1 MLRNRNLID
10 KLYSCVTMNMEVS
23 YMNNLVRIE
32 QIEINGIKN
41 ILHGEV
47 AFQEYS
53 EILKGD
59 FDDIRSTFHPVLGI
73 YGQNGSGKSAVL
85 ETTKILKT
93 IMSGECLPKN
103 IDQYIN
109 NEKHEANL
117 IYTFLFIHETNMQ
130 LVEYHVKIEL
140 EDGNFNITS
149 EKLLSKSYDKDKKK
163 WKPQVILI
171 QTDFGDITLK
181 KLKNKISKDLLIELR
196 VVKDMQKDASFIF
209 YERNRNSL
217 ISELKDKNEDYLI
230 KTIEVLN
237 IFAQTGLIIIENDVM
252 GSINMNTF
260 MPISVYLPVKDSLKL
275 GEIPVNILE
284 PNEMPLALFH
294 DMEKII
300 QQIDLV
306 ISAIIPSLNIQIIHK
321 KEQLLKDGSMGMN
334 FEVVSVRNAKF
345 IPLKYESEGIK
356 RIISVTS
363 SLIAAYNNNSLC
375 LMIDEFDSGI
385 YEYLLG
391 ELLEIMNE
399 SAKGQ
404 FVFTSHNLRPLE
416 KLSYKSIIF
425 TTVNPTNRF
434 IRLTGVKPNN
444 NIRDY
449 YYTNIMLGGQSEQ
462 LYEETKNYEIKR
474 AFRKAGKL
482 YE

>member
-1 MLRNRNLID
+1 
-10 KLYSCVTMNMEVS
+10 
-23 YMNNLVRIE
+23 MNNLVRIE

-47 AFQEYS
+47 AFQEYN

-93 IMSGECLPKN
+93 VMLGESLPKN
-103 IDQYIN
+103 IEQYIN
-109 NEKHEANL
+109 NEKHEAS
-117 IYTFLFIHETNMQ
+117 IVYTFLIISEMTMQ
-130 LVEYHVKIEL
+130 LVEYHMKIEK
-140 EDGNFNITS
+140 EDSKFIITS
-149 EKLLSKSYDKDKKK
+149 EKLISKLYDKDKKK
-163 WKPQVILI
+163 WKPQVTFI
-171 QTDFGDITLK
+171 QIDHGEITLK

-196 VVKDMQKDASFIF
+196 VVKDMQKNASYIF
-209 YERNRNSL
+209 YERNRNLL
-217 ISELKDKNEDYLI
+217 ISELKDKNEENLI
-230 KTIEVLN
+230 TTMKVLN
-237 IFAQTGLIIIENDVM
+237 NFAQTCLIIIENDVM
-252 GSINMNTF
+252 GIINMNTF
-260 MPISVYLPVKDSLKL
+260 MPISVYLSVKDSLKL

-284 PNEMPLALFH
+284 PNEMPITLFH

-306 ISAIIPSLNIQIIHK
+306 ISAIVPSLNIQIIHE
-321 KEQLLKDGSMGMN
+321 KEQLLKDGSTGMS
-334 FEVVSVRNAKF
+334 FEVVSVRNGKF

-356 RIISVTS
+356 RMISVTS
-363 SLIAAYNNNSLC
+363 SLIAAYNNDSIC

-425 TTVNPTNRF
+425 TTVNPTNRY
-434 IRLTGVKPNN
+434 IRLIGVKPNN

-449 YYTNIMLGGQSEQ
+449 YYTNILLGGQSEQ

-474 AFRKAGKL
+474 AFRKVNWETSK
-482 YE
+482 

>member
-260 MPISVYLPVKDSLKL
+260 
-275 GEIPVNILE
+275 
-284 PNEMPLALFH
+284 
-294 DMEKII
+294 
-300 QQIDLV
+300 